1 MGARPA
7 VRAPI
12 PLNQTPIM
20 PTSTPSR
27 PAAGEFF
34 EYYGKY
40 IALVPDGDVRGH
52 IEHQLSDTVAFIK
65 SRPESWA
72 MSRYAPGKWS
82 VKEVIGHLAD
92 AERIF
97 AYRALRI
104 ARGDTT
110 ALAGFDENA
119 YVPVGKFD
127 ARETQELL
135 EEYAATRAATIAMF
149 RGFDDAA
156 WARTGNASGH
166 TISVRALAYIIA
178 GHERHHL
185 SILRDRYS

>member
-1 MGARPA
+1 
-7 VRAPI
+7 
-12 PLNQTPIM
+12 M
-20 PTSTPSR
+20 PTSAPSR

-40 IALVPDGDVRGH
+40 IALVPDGDVRAH
-52 IEHQLSDTVAFIK
+52 IERQLTDTAAYVK
-65 SRPESWA
+65 SRGDAWA

-104 ARGDTT
+104 ARGDATE
-110 ALAGFDENA
+110 LAGFDENA

-127 ARETQELL
+127 ARSTQELL
-135 EEYAATRAATIAMF
+135 EELAAARASTTAML

-156 WARTGNASGH
+156 WARTGTASGH

-185 SILRDRYS
+185 SILKDRY

>member
-1 MGARPA
+1 MA
-7 VRAPI
+7 
-12 PLNQTPIM
+12 
-20 PTSTPSR
+20 TSAPSR

-40 IALVPDGDVRGH
+40 IALVPDGDVRAH
-52 IEHQLSDTVAFIK
+52 IERQLTDTAAYVK
-65 SRPESWA
+65 SRGDAWA

-104 ARGDTT
+104 ARGDATE
-110 ALAGFDENA
+110 LAGFDENA

-127 ARETQELL
+127 ARSTQELL
-135 EEYAATRAATIAMF
+135 EELAAARASTTAML

-156 WARTGNASGH
+156 WARTGTASGH

-185 SILRDRYS
+185 SILKDRY